1 LPLPPTLRL
10 IHLSPAN
17 VHVGRIYPVELG
29 LVGDPEATLSALM
42 PLLPEAP
49 GAVDRLAEAR
59 RRQAERWAT
68 EDSADSPGER
78 PESRMSP
85 RAAVRTAL
93 QTLPPESTVVEEA
106 PTSDPVVRQHHRVS
120 TPDRFFYSRGGALGW
135 GMGAALG
142 LSLGRGRDR
151 VTCIVGDG
159 SAMYSPQ
166 ALWTAARHR
175 LPVLFVLVRNDSY
188 LILRR
193 FLERMKGQAARTGA
207 YVGMDLAPPAIDFVG
222 LSRSLGVEASS
233 VSRFDDV
240 ADAVREGLG
249 VDGPFLLELV
259 VAGPQVS

>member
-1 LPLPPTLRL
+1 
-10 IHLSPAN
+10 
-17 VHVGRIYPVELG
+17 VLG
-29 LVGDPEATLSALM
+29 LVGDPEATLSALL
-42 PLLPEAP
+42 PLLPETPRA
-49 GAVDRLAEAR
+49 ADRLAEAS
-59 RRQAERWAT
+59 RRQAGRWAT
-68 EDSADSPGER
+68 EDADTPAEPLGG
-78 PESRMSP
+78 RMSP
-85 RAAVRTAL
+85 KAAVRTVL
-93 QTLPPESTVVEEA
+93 RTLPTEATVVEEA

-175 LPVLFVLVRNDSY
+175 LPVLFVLVRNDTY

-193 FLERMKGQAARTGA
+193 FLERMKGQAARTGT

-222 LSRSLGVEASS
+222 LSRAFGVEARS
-233 VSRFDDV
+233 VGRLDEV
-240 ADAVREGLG
+240 ADAVRAALA

-259 VAGPQVS
+259 VAGPQAS

>member
-1 LPLPPTLRL
+1 
-10 IHLSPAN
+10 
-17 VHVGRIYPVELG
+17 
-29 LVGDPEATLSALM
+29 
-42 PLLPEAP
+42 
-49 GAVDRLAEAR
+49 
-59 RRQAERWAT
+59 
-68 EDSADSPGER
+68 
-78 PESRMSP
+78 
-85 RAAVRTAL
+85 
-93 QTLPPESTVVEEA
+93 
-106 PTSDPVVRQHHRVS
+106 
-120 TPDRFFYSRGGALGW
+120 
-135 GMGAALG
+135 
-142 LSLGRGRDR
+142 
-151 VTCIVGDG
+151 
-159 SAMYSPQ
+159 MYSPQ

-193 FLERMKGQAARTGA
+193 FLERMKGHAARTGT